1 MDGTNPE
8 HANALEAANTRSRGR
23 REIAQIDS
31 AGAVQIWVW
40 NLVVTEESKWRA
52 EEARLVGWWV

>member
-1 MDGTNPE
+1 M
-8 HANALEAANTRSRGR
+8 EAANTRSRGR